1 MATTTVTGISSIRI
15 RGARVNN
22 LRGLDVDIPHGK
34 ITVITGVSGSGKSS
48 LAFDTLFAE
57 GQRQYIE
64 SLSAYARQFLDQIP
78 RPDVDHVDGLQP
90 TLCIDQKAGV
100 THPRSTVA
108 TVTEIYDYL
117 RLLFA
122 RAGTPHCTGCGTAI
136 SQQSADQII
145 ETLQRFEPETKLVLL
160 APMVRGRRG
169 THREV
174 FDQIRASGWVRAR
187 VDGEIHP
194 LDELPE
200 LAPRKLHTIDAVV
213 DRLVMRPG
221 NENRLTESAQ
231 TAIRAGGGV
240 MTVLSLAGDQSQW
253 REQLLSTLY
262 ACPGCGQ
269 SFQELEPRTFSFNSP
284 YGACPT
290 CDGLGID
297 CDAICRECGGGRLR
311 PEALAVTLAGQNI
324 ASVTAMA
331 ISDSIPW
338 FDSFGSRLGRRD
350 GRVAEK
356 VTAEISQRLRF
367 LDSVGLH
374 YLTLDRPASTLS
386 GGELQRVRLATSLG
400 SGLVGVC
407 YVLDEP
413 SIGLHPSDNDRLI
426 ESIRNLRQSGNT
438 VVVVEHDEA
447 MMRAA
452 DRLIDIGP
460 GAGPGGGMII
470 SQGTPDEVA
479 GDPASITGPY
489 LAHTMTVP
497 YPKTRRPARDDRWV
511 EITGVATNNLKGI
524 DARFPLGLLVGVTG
538 VSGSGKS
545 SLVNETLVPAIEAVI
560 GKTMLGASGRE
571 SSEAETDGPL
581 MSPAGPSA
589 RFDSLRGA
597 EMIDKVIKIDQRPIG
612 RGPRSC
618 PATYCGVLDEIRKV
632 FAATREAKQRGF
644 QSNRFSFNATTGRC
658 DVCKGQGLQKIE
670 MNFLSDLFVVCP
682 RCNGKR
688 YNRQTLMVRFKGQS
702 IADVLEMTVD
712 QAADFFE
719 NFPKIH
725 VLLASLRD
733 IGLGYLRLGQPST
746 TLSGGEAQRIK
757 LGTELARP
765 QRGHTFYVLDEPT
778 TGLHFVDV
786 ARLLAVLR
794 RLVDVDNTVVVIEH
808 NTEVVRACDWL
819 LDIGPTGGRDGGYLI
834 GEGTPETL
842 AGNGLSLT
850 GRYLSSMIG

>member
-22 LRGLDVDIPHGK
+22 LRGVDVDIPHGK

>member
-1 MATTTVTGISSIRI
+1 M
-15 RGARVNN
+15 NN
-22 LRGLDVDIPHGK
+22 LRGVDIDIPHGK

-122 RAGTPHCTGCGTAI
+122 RAGIPHCTGCGTAI

-221 NENRLTESAQ
+221 NENRLIESAQ
-231 TAIRAGGGV
+231 TALRTGGGV

-297 CDAICRECGGGRLR
+297 GNAICRDCGGGRLR
-311 PEALAVTLAGQNI
+311 PEALAVTLADQNI

-331 ISDSIPW
+331 IGDSIPW
-338 FDSFGSRLGRRD
+338 FDSLGSRLGRRD
-350 GRVAEK
+350 GLVAET

-374 YLTLDRPASTLS
+374 YLTLDRPATTLS

-426 ESIRNLRQSGNT
+426 ESIRDLRRLGNT

-460 GAGPGGGMII
+460 GAGPDGGMII

-479 GDPASITGPY
+479 DDPASITGPY
-489 LAHTMTVP
+489 LAHTMIVP
-497 YPKTRRPARDDRWV
+497 YPKTRRPPQDDRWV
-511 EITGVATNNLKGI
+511 EITGVATHNLKGI

-545 SLVNETLVPAIEAVI
+545 SLVNDTLVPAIEAVI
-560 GKTMLGASGRE
+560 GKTMLGGSARE
-571 SSEAETDGPL
+571 SSEPETDGPL
-581 MSPAGPSA
+581 MSPTGTFA

-597 EMIDKVIKIDQRPIG
+597 EMVDKVIKIDQRPIG

-644 QSNRFSFNATTGRC
+644 KPNRFSFNATTGRC

-702 IADVLEMTVD
+702 IADILEMTID

-786 ARLLAVLR
+786 ARLLAVLS

-808 NTEVVRACDWL
+808 NLEVIRACDWL

-842 AGNGLSLT
+842 AGNDASLT